1 MSDDMSTSF
10 LDDDEDE
17 ESTTENKSASA
28 FAQMRKELKASKKEL
43 EELRVF
49 KVEQEKVQRV
59 TSVAEA
65 FKGVGLNP
73 KHAKFYPADSEPTPE
88 AIKEWALAEDF
99 IKAEEGEAEAP
110 PPPEEAGFT
119 PTVVSG
125 GATPGAKVYTAE
137 EFDQLMLT
145 DPTKAM
151 QVYKAGRVQKEQ
163 APGGSVFAG
172 RDR

>member
-1 MSDDMSTSF
+1 MSDDMSDSF
-10 LDDDEDE
+10 LDDNEDE
-17 ESTTENKSASA
+17 NTGTEDKSASA
-28 FAQMRKELKASKKEL
+28 FAAMRKELKASKKEL
-43 EELRVF
+43 EELRTF
-49 KVEQEKVQRV
+49 RAEQATLQRA
-59 TSVAEA
+59 TAIQTVAKEL
-65 FKGVGLNP
+65 GINP
-73 KHAKFYPADSEPTPE
+73 KHAGFYPIEQEPTPE
-88 AIKEWALAEDF
+88 AIKAWAIETDLLQV
-99 IKAEEGEAEAP
+99 EEGEASEP
-110 PPPEEAGFT
+110 PPSTETGFT

-137 EFDQLMLT
+137 EFDQLMEV